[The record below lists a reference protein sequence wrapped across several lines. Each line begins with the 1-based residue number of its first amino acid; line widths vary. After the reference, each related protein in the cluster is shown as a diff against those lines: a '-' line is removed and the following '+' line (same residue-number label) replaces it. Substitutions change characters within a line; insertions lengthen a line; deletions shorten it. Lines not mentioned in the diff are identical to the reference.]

1 MDNKYLTK
9 AGTLRAGVRREFQ
22 NLANAAINSKEYTYP
37 SDVGGVGLV
46 HDLIP
51 GDYIVWIKSQ
61 FTGGRSHRYM
71 GFGFESGEVIKDEYD
86 HNAHF
91 VTIFTDDGQT
101 IRRASHTVFK
111 YACYLVWRDPVVEQ
125 RFFDEL
131 RGWVLSH
138 HPADKSY
145 GAKAY
150 RLSRMRKS
158 RGLESEKGAKNEAS
172 NEKCR

>member
-1 MDNKYLTK
+1 MEIQNKYLTK
-9 AGTLRAGVRREFQ
+9 AMKLRAPLRREFQ
-22 NLANAAINSKEYTYP
+22 HLANAAINSKEYNYP
-37 SDVGGVGLV
+37 SDVEGVGLV

-51 GDYIVWIKSQ
+51 GDYIVWIKSE
-61 FTGGRSHRYM
+61 FAGGRSPKYM
-71 GFGFESGEVIKDEYD
+71 GFGFESGTVIKDEYD
-86 HNAHF
+86 RNAHF
-91 VTIFTDDGQT
+91 VTIVTDDDQT
-101 IRRASHTVFK
+101 IRRAAYTIFK
-111 YACYLVWRDPVVEQ
+111 HACYLVWRDPAVEQ

-158 RGLESEKGAKNEAS
+158 RGLAA
-172 NEKCR
+172 